1 MEYDKNNIYII
12 CALNILIYIYIYY
25 IELINSTRNS
35 GVIRFFANSER
46 IKGKKSLDW
55 NTSPRSSPVLPFT
68 HLSNELG

>member
-12 CALNILIYIYIYY
+12 CALNILIYIYY